1 LRELNDELGVD
12 VRAIVSISEL
22 VEFLHGREIDGKVVL
37 DDAGR
42 AAIEA
47 YLQEHGGVS

>member
-1 LRELNDELGVD
+1 
-12 VRAIVSISEL
+12 VRAIVSIGEL
-22 VEFLHGREIDGKVVL
+22 VPFLHNRPIDGKVVL

-47 YLQEHGGVS
+47 YLAEHAGVS